1 MIKAIA
7 IVMAHT
13 YQPVSPTVPGVDIP
27 ELLLGHFRNTYMH
40 HTIYSPKIDR
50 ARATN
55 FLNYRSLVN
64 NILVT
69 CAFKI
74 MTCTFVLAKFRL
86 WLFWFRLPCGRLAC
100 HIVTTKRIANYL
112 ETDLARSILISLLP
126 LSNGKKRQSYSS

>member
-74 MTCTFVLAKFRL
+74 MTLYICIGKVPSMVILVPSPLREARLSYRHNKEDCQLTRNGSRTFDPYISSSAEQ
-86 WLFWFRLPCGRLAC
+86 WQEE
-100 HIVTTKRIANYL
+100 TKL
-112 ETDLARSILISLLP
+112 
-126 LSNGKKRQSYSS
+126 Q